1 MANELQIQILKK
13 ASEKKLTILSEE
25 KLRLEKDKEKEG
37 GEALGGPVRGSSAGV
52 AFGQR
57 DEFINPA

>member
-25 KLRLEKDKEKEG
+25 KLRLEKDEEKEG
-37 GEALGGPVRGSSAGV
+37 GEAQHRGR
-52 AFGQR
+52 QR
-57 DEFINPA
+57 GY